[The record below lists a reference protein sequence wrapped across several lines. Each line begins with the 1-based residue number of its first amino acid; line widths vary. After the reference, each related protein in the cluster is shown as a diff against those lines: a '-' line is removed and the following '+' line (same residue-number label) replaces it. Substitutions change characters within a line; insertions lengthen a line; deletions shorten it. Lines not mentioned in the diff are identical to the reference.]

1 MSKPWE
7 RQHTE
12 AIVHCPEC
20 HSEARCPCTL
30 TRAEMAGGIMNPE
43 QADNWVNLHGE
54 KYGHKPRIVAVRA
67 IDWRGNPI

>member
-1 MSKPWE
+1 
-7 RQHTE
+7 
-12 AIVHCPEC
+12 
-20 HSEARCPCTL
+20 
-30 TRAEMAGGIMNPE
+30 MAGGIMNPE